1 MLKFRR
7 KYFLVQDQ
15 EFPRTN
21 KTIRAPFWGMSK
33 RYVKLDE
40 TYSTSLSRA
49 NKHFSFLGWAL
60 IGVDPWMKLTVEER
74 VALLDE

>member
-7 KYFLVQDQ
+7 KYFLVQNQ

-21 KTIRAPFWGMSK
+21 KTIRAPFFGLSK

-40 TYSTSLSRA
+40 TYATSLSIA
-49 NKHFSFLGWAL
+49 NKHFSSLGWAL
-60 IGVDPWMKLTVEER
+60 IGIEPWMKPTIEER
-74 VALLDE
+74 ADFPDE